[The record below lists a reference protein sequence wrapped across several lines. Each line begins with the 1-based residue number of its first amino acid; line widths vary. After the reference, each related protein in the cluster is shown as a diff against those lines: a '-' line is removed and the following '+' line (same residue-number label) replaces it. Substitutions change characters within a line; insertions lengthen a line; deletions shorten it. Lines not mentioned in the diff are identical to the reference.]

1 MLKTKQIVVIGSVVV
16 LMGLLLSLDI
26 KGLVKPAERKDSTG
40 AAEASAHQ
48 ANTVTVE
55 KVSIL
60 AKQELKGDL
69 AQQISTLEEALK
81 EAPADKKL
89 EIQKQLAQ
97 KWDDVNQPAPAAF
110 YYEEIALAEKS
121 YPNWLKTG
129 DLFTTAYQNTQDTMV
144 QIGLV
149 QKAINAYQKSLE
161 LNASSLDAQTGLG
174 VAYISGTPNPMQG
187 IQLLL
192 GVVKKDPE
200 NVKANM
206 NLGLFSIKSGQ
217 YDKAVGRFKTVVAK
231 KPDPEAYFYLA
242 TSYESLHMKKEAIA
256 AYEESKKLA
265 ADPNLTK
272 FIDTK
277 ILELR
282 KN

>member
-1 MLKTKQIVVIGSVVV
+1 MLKTKQIVVIGSVTI

-26 KGLVKPAERKDSTG
+26 KGLVKPAERPGTG
-40 AAEASAHQ
+40 ATEASAHQ

-55 KVSIL
+55 TVSVL
-60 AKQELKGDL
+60 AKQELKADL
-69 AQQISTLEEALK
+69 AQQINTLEESLK
-81 EAPADKKL
+81 AAPADKKL

-97 KWDDVNQPAPAAF
+97 KWDDVNQPAPGAF
-110 YYEEIALAEKS
+110 YYEEIAQAEKS
-121 YPNWLKTG
+121 YPSWLKAG
-129 DLFTTAYQNTQDTMV
+129 DLFTTAYQNTQDTVV

-149 QKAINAYQKSLE
+149 QKAINAYQKALE
-161 LNASSLDAQTGLG
+161 LNGSSLDAKTGLG

-192 GVVKKDPE
+192 GVVKEDPE
-200 NVKANM
+200 NIKANM

-231 KPDPEAYFYLA
+231 KPDPEAWFYLA
-242 TSYESLHMKKEAIA
+242 TSYESLKMKKEAIA
-256 AYEESKKLA
+256 AYEKSKELA

-272 FIDTK
+272 FIDGK

>member
-1 MLKTKQIVVIGSVVV
+1 MLKTKQIVVIGSVVI

-26 KGLVKPAERKDSTG
+26 KGLVKPAERKGNTETATE
-40 AAEASAHQ
+40 AAHD

-55 KVSIL
+55 TVSVL
-60 AKQELKGDL
+60 AKQELTEAL
-69 AQQISTLEEALK
+69 AQQINTLEESLK
-81 EAPADKKL
+81 TAPADKKL

-97 KWDDVNQPAPAAF
+97 KWDDVNQPAPGAF
-110 YYEEIALAEKS
+110 YHEEIAKADKNYTS
-121 YPNWLKTG
+121 WLKAG
-129 DLFTTAYQNTQDTMV
+129 DLFTSAYQNIQDTVV

-149 QKAINAYQKSLE
+149 QKAINAYQKALE

-192 GVVKKDPE
+192 AVVKQDPE

-231 KPDPEAYFYLA
+231 KPDPEAWFYLG
-242 TSYESLHMKKEAIA
+242 TSYESLQMKKEAIA
-256 AYEESKKLA
+256 AYEKSKELA

-272 FIDTK
+272 FVDNK